1 MSDQTQ
7 AATPATP
14 EPNSTP
20 DANASGSDAQK
31 ADKLFSQA
39 ELDAIVKD
47 RLKRAEEKAQSAQAK
62 AQADAAAKALE
73 EQGEFKK
80 LADERAK
87 TVDTL
92 TAEKETLT
100 AQLEDVTA
108 KAKKYE
114 TALTAILDAQK
125 GSIPEHVRPLLDK
138 LPIDE
143 QMAWIAANQDKIKVS
158 GVPFTPKADGTGLTA
173 QQREAAQKLS
183 DRQYRSRF

>member
-108 KAKKYE
+108 KKYE